1 MINHSPQDDY
11 EIISKLSSISLYIV
25 LGCDIAIL
33 ITGYLI
39 AQSGGI
45 IPARNN
51 MIRNILF
58 IVAISEL
65 AVMQIVKRSMLSK
78 IRPPTEGLA
87 LDQRQLMPVSIVIAA
102 ICSAISVY
110 GLVAVILGSELE
122 VLLLFIAI
130 SLIGYQLFRIRP
142 RDLERLRGQR

>member
-1 MINHSPQDDY
+1 MTDHSPQDDY
-11 EIISKLSSISLYIV
+11 EILSKLSSISLYIV
-25 LGCDIAIL
+25 IGCDIAVL

-45 IPARNN
+45 MQARSNL
-51 MIRNILF
+51 IRNVLF
-58 IVAISEL
+58 IVAVSEL

-78 IRPPTEGLA
+78 IKPPAEGQPF
-87 LDQRQLMPVSIVIAA
+87 DYRQLMPVTIVVAV

-122 VLLLFIAI
+122 VLLLFVAI
-130 SLIGYQLFRIRP
+130 SLIGYQFFRIRMK
-142 RDLERLRGQR
+142 DLERLRK

>member
-1 MINHSPQDDY
+1 MTNHSPQDDY

-25 LGCDIAIL
+25 LGCDIAAL
-33 ITGYLI
+33 IIGYLI
-39 AQSGGI
+39 AQSSGI

-51 MIRNILF
+51 LIRNILF
-58 IVAISEL
+58 IVAVSEL

-78 IRPPTEGLA
+78 IKPPAEGLA
-87 LDQRQLMPVSIVIAA
+87 FDQRQLMPVSIVIAVF
-102 ICSAISVY
+102 CSAISIY

-130 SLIGYQLFRIRP
+130 SLIGYQFFRIRP
-142 RDLERLRGQR
+142 RDLERLRR

>member
-1 MINHSPQDDY
+1 MTNHFPQDDY

-25 LGCDIAIL
+25 LGFDIAVL

-45 IPARNN
+45 MTVRNN
-51 MIRNILF
+51 LIRNILF
-58 IVAISEL
+58 IVAVSEL
-65 AVMQIVKRSMLSK
+65 AAMQIVKRSMLSK
-78 IRPPTEGLA
+78 IKPLA
-87 LDQRQLMPVSIVIAA
+87 KDQSFDYRRLLPVSIVIAA
-102 ICSAISVY
+102 FCSAISIY

-130 SLIGYQLFRIRP
+130 SLIGYQLFRIRMK
-142 RDLERLRGQR
+142 DLEKLR